1 MSTGFTTRVLG
12 ALAAT
17 AVAGL
22 LLSGC
27 SADGGGEKAQL
38 TLAETKSPAQLLRNE
53 AATRVPET
61 VIDEVLKSQ
70 DFSSACQTEETDP
83 KGLLRQWDSTVR
95 LGINAA
101 NGARTKEILDELANS
116 FVEQEWKLGNF
127 GGSSILELTSP
138 DSPSVMHLSM
148 VKADEETGE
157 GGVIQIT
164 SSGPC
169 VNTDGTDSDEVR
181 ILEERG

>member
-1 MSTGFTTRVLG
+1 MSTVLTRRILA
-12 ALAAT
+12 ALAT
-17 AVAGL
+17 VAVASIAL
-22 LLSGC
+22 TGC
-27 SADGGGEKAQL
+27 SGSAEGEKVQL

-61 VIDEVLKSQ
+61 VLEEVLKSS
-70 DFSSACQTEETDP
+70 DFSSACQTAETDP
-83 KGLLRQWDSTVR
+83 EGLLRQWDSTVR
-95 LGINAA
+95 LAINAE
-101 NGARTKEILDELANS
+101 NGSRTKEILDDLANS
-116 FVEQEWKLGNF
+116 FVEQDWELGQF

-157 GGVIQIT
+157 GGIIQIT

-169 VNTDGTDSDEVR
+169 VPTDGEKSPEVVE
-181 ILEERG
+181 LEDRG

>member
-1 MSTGFTTRVLG
+1 MSTGSRTRVLG
-12 ALAAT
+12 VLAIST
-17 AVAGL
+17 MAGL
-22 LLSGC
+22 LLTGC
-27 SADGGGEKAQL
+27 GNDGGAETTEL
-38 TLAETKSPAQLLRNE
+38 TLAATKSPAQLLRNE

-95 LGINAA
+95 LAINAD

-116 FVEQEWKLGNF
+116 FVEQDWKLGNF
-127 GGSSILELTSP
+127 GGSSILELTST

-169 VNTDGTDSDEVR
+169 VTTGGTDSSEVR
-181 ILEERG
+181 NLEQRD

>member
-1 MSTGFTTRVLG
+1 MSTGFTQRVLA
-12 ALAAT
+12 ALAT
-17 AVAGL
+17 VAVASL
-22 LLSGC
+22 ALTGC
-27 SADGGGEKAQL
+27 SDTADGEKAEL

-70 DFSSACQTEETDP
+70 DFSSACQTAETDP
-83 KGLLRQWDSTVR
+83 EGLLRQWDSTVR
-95 LGINAA
+95 LAVNAD
-101 NGARTKEILDELANS
+101 NGSRTKEILDELANS
-116 FVEQEWKLGNF
+116 FVEQDWELGQF

-169 VNTDGTDSDEVR
+169 VTTGGENSPEVVN
-181 ILEERG
+181 LEERG